1 MEIFTG
7 VCLGFVF
14 GCFFSEICDEI
25 KKHYDNKIIILK
37 KELIEK
43 EK

>member
-1 MEIFTG
+1 MEIFTSF
-7 VCLGFVF
+7 CLGFVL
-14 GCFFSEICDEI
+14 GCFFCEFCDKI